1 MSGFWKQQGRLILIV
16 SVAVVVGLVLLAWLA
31 RGDGETSMFF
41 YDSR

>member
-16 SVAVVVGLVLLAWLA
+16 SAVVVVGLVLLAWLA
-31 RGDGETSMFF
+31 RGNAGKSMFF